1 MEEASQ
7 EEEQRDAA
15 TSTQTRISASSHPS
29 GRVSTSIQSL
39 PNELLSHIFEN
50 LDVQPPSASALYDE
64 PHFALT
70 ESSDSPLKAASL
82 VSKRW
87 RESSKLVLFRC
98 TQFTVPDP
106 EITESRR
113 AILTERFKPYLD
125 FITSNALQK
134 VVRTFALLVDD
145 REVRNASEGPR
156 RPNEFASFWS
166 SIFETI
172 DPLTILIVAA
182 PQALGA
188 LTSCHVYLEDAWTFD
203 CPYHYLLLQRP
214 SDLLNKTQ
222 PLGSP
227 QIILEPQQANKS
239 LEIDVGDIPLDQFHG
254 EEEMPRASSSALFEA
269 RPWSKLLLN
278 EGSFIRAYKTYE
290 FWLRVAPS
298 ILSDLVG
305 AGTPN
310 NRAYISPTIRDFS
323 YVGMFPMLR
332 HFCVLAENLPRLDR
346 LFVQLV
352 PRNDILQQANKMLQ
366 IEPQDLWMER
376 NASYASLMREMFNT
390 PPSPHYQHLKV
401 FESGDAADRE
411 AWLMAVEYV
420 KHVGQ
425 GWEVARDGV
434 LVRDPKNTKA
444 AEGVDE
450 DESSTLS
457 VNTLSLYA

>member
-1 MEEASQ
+1 MTTTARPLSETTANYHGAMEEAPQ
-7 EEEQRDAA
+7 EEKQRDAA
-15 TSTQTRISASSHPS
+15 MSTETTCSASRHPS
-29 GRVSTSIQSL
+29 ETVSTSIQSL
-39 PNELLSHIFEN
+39 PNELLSHILEK
-50 LDVQPPSASALYDE
+50 LDVQPPSAIALYDE

-70 ESSDSPLKAASL
+70 RSSESPLKAASL

-87 RESSKLVLFRC
+87 REASKLVLFRC

-113 AILTERFKPYLD
+113 TILTEQVKPYLD

-134 VVRTFALLVDD
+134 AVRSFALLVED
-145 REVRNASEGPR
+145 REVTNTSEGPR
-156 RPNEFASFWS
+156 SLNEFASFWS
-166 SIFETI
+166 SIFETV
-172 DPLTILIVAA
+172 DPVTILIVAA

-214 SDLLNKTQ
+214 SDLLNKNQ
-222 PLGSP
+222 PIGSP
-227 QIILEPQQANKS
+227 QIIPEPQQVKES
-239 LEIDVGDIPLDQFHG
+239 LEIDVGPIPLDQFH
-254 EEEMPRASSSALFEA
+254 EEEIPRASSSALFEA

-390 PPSPHYQHLKV
+390 PPSPNYQHLKSKFTATV
-401 FESGDAADRE
+401 GVEWYGGPSSRGLVSVRRALDLDI
-411 AWLMAVEYV
+411 AV
-420 KHVGQ
+420 
-425 GWEVARDGV
+425 
-434 LVRDPKNTKA
+434 
-444 AEGVDE
+444 
-450 DESSTLS
+450 
-457 VNTLSLYA
+457 